1 MSVNKITSKGWSILW
16 LLFAASIV
24 IPFFLHYIASV
35 LPVIALVLGI
45 AVVLFVIYRVA
56 KAWMAHKYMR

>member
-1 MSVNKITSKGWSILW
+1 MSINKVTSTGWSILW

-24 IPFFLHYIASV
+24 IPFFLHYIESV
-35 LPVIALVLGI
+35 LPVTALVLGI
-45 AVVLFVIYRVA
+45 GVVLFAIYRIA